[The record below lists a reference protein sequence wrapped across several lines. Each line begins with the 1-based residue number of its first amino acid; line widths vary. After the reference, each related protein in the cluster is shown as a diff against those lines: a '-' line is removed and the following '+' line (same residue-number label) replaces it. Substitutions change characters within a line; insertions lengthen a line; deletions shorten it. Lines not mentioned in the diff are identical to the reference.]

1 MFYNKIY
8 QGDSLKLLEEI
19 EDNSI
24 DLIVCDGPYGV
35 TENEWDKISN
45 IQEFNLNLIKIFSR
59 ILKPGGKSSSTSR
72 HVNVSEEEIINIGS
86 KLIYLKNK
94 S

>member
-1 MFYNKIY
+1 MLYNKIY

-59 ILKPGGKSSSTSR
+59 ILKPGENSSSTSR

-86 KLIYLKNK
+86 KLIYPKNK

>member
-1 MFYNKIY
+1 MLYNKIY

-59 ILKPGGKSSSTSR
+59 IFKPVKKFLQQADTLMFQKK
-72 HVNVSEEEIINIGS
+72 
-86 KLIYLKNK
+86 KL
-94 S
+94 

>member
-1 MFYNKIY
+1 MKFDLNKIY

-59 ILKPGGKSSSTSR
+59 ILKL
-72 HVNVSEEEIINIGS
+72 VEVF
-86 KLIYLKNK
+86 IYLEKTIVLILLIIDLI
-94 S
+94 